1 MKPAESSGCPVE
13 GANQTTDK
21 FTLEDAHLPVGSE
34 DGDNSLSQGNRNEPE
49 PNTQLGEPGKTGQ
62 DAERE
67 EDLPLNIDK
76 IILRFDEMSRNRYR
90 GTTPRYYR
98 WQFRRFAKYA
108 ELEKYS
114 RRQIAGPLGKRLI
127 LEFLSTLPKRS
138 VKFAN
143 AGIKSVWKRGI
154 GLPYPVEPDMD
165 LDRPPK
171 TMPRNV
177 PPTKVIKE
185 WAEALEHE
193 KDPYHQLLWLL
204 EVNYGWR
211 PSHICKMKWRNVQW
225 DESGIPLTFIGDG
238 ARESYK
244 NNSVIVAAIYPEVMK
259 ALIEIRKMENYDP
272 SPEKPIL
279 PFRYLK
285 RGDFVSC
292 QAIIDHRNSPTCRKH
307 PYKIRTTPTEQDTQ
321 GLDSHWTYLM
331 GKYSLPK
338 LRMCDIRHW
347 VSSTCKKA
355 GIPKDVACRIM
366 GHDPEAGKDMQDW
379 YSCMTI
385 EDIVDVQRI
394 KLPNG
399 PLGTLSVEI
408 SISSDIPAEVASLW
422 LKYSTGQI
430 GLNNLMNE
438 IEMLKNRQ
446 TVKPPEMET

>member
-1 MKPAESSGCPVE
+1 MMPAEGRQDARSMATE
-13 GANQTTDK
+13 TTNNVIPSNNISP
-21 FTLEDAHLPVGSE
+21 LESE
-34 DGDNSLSQGNRNEPE
+34 DGENSLSMRKADETE
-49 PNTQLGEPGKTGQ
+49 SNTQLGEPGKTGQ
-62 DAERE
+62 ESNL
-67 EDLPLNIDK
+67 EDDLSLNIDK
-76 IILRFDEMSRNRYR
+76 ILLRFDEMSRNRYR
-90 GTTPRYYR
+90 GSTPRFYR
-98 WQFRRFAKYA
+98 WQFRRFAKHA
-108 ELEKYS
+108 DLEKYS

-127 LEFLSTLPKRS
+127 LNFLSTLPKRS
-138 VKFAN
+138 VKVAN
-143 AGIKSVWKRGI
+143 AGIKSVWKRGL

-171 TMPRNV
+171 TVPRNV
-177 PPTKVIKE
+177 PPTQTIKE
-185 WAEALEHE
+185 WADALEHE
-193 KDPYHQLLWLL
+193 KDPYYRLLWLL
-204 EVNYGWR
+204 EANYGWR

-225 DESGIPLTFIGDG
+225 DESGTPLTFLGDG

-244 NNSVIVAAIYPEVMK
+244 NNSVIVAVIYPEVRK
-259 ALIEIRKMENYDP
+259 ALIEIRKMADYDP

-285 RGDFVSC
+285 RGVFVSC
-292 QAIIDHRNSPTCRKH
+292 QAIMDHKDQQSGRKH
-307 PYKIRTTPTEQDTQ
+307 PYKVRTAASEQETRD
-321 GLDSHWTYLM
+321 LESHWIYLM

-338 LRMCDIRHW
+338 LRMCDVRHW

-355 GIPKDVACRIM
+355 GTPKEVVCRLM
-366 GHDPEAGKDMQDW
+366 GHDPAAGRDMQDW

-385 EDIVDVQRI
+385 EDIVDQQQI

-438 IEMLKNRQ
+438 IETLKNQQ
-446 TVKPPEMET
+446 TTKLPAMET